1 MNENQFTDYLIKKLD
16 LDISPLLIETRK
28 SVLYEMAIDD
38 QGRVNMGVDSDT
50 GEPVRG
56 GGKGFQQDILIYEET
71 IDGNTSII
79 PRVIAEVK
87 LRNVTTHDTI
97 VYSEKAR
104 RIKRIYPFV
113 RFGLIL
119 AEIQNIPGRV
129 LRLGECFDFIH
140 TIKNPPSYSEIK
152 ICRSLFNSEIRISKE
167 LSKMLFHGKKIKS
180 LRKIIRTE

>member
-38 QGRVNMGVDSDT
+38 QGRVDMGVDSDT

-56 GGKGFQQDILIYEET
+56 GGKGFQQDILIYEEK

-87 LRNVTTHDTI
+87 LRSVTTHDSI

-129 LRLGECFDFIH
+129 LRLGEHFDFIH
-140 TIKNPPSYSEIK
+140 TIKNPPSYSDIK
-152 ICRSLFNSEIRISKE
+152 VCRSLFNSEIKMSKE
-167 LSKMLFHGKKIKS
+167 LSKILFRSKKIKS
-180 LRKIIRTE
+180 LRKIIRTK

>member
-1 MNENQFTDYLIKKLD
+1 MNENEFTDFFIKKLD
-16 LDISPLLIETRK
+16 LDISPFLIETRK

-38 QGRVNMGVDSDT
+38 QGRVDMGVDFDT

-71 IDGNTSII
+71 LGGNTSIT

-87 LRNVTTHDTI
+87 LKRVTTHDSI

-129 LRLGECFDFIH
+129 LRLGEQFDFIQ
-140 TIKNPPSYSEIK
+140 TIKNPPSNADIK
-152 ICRSLFNSEIRISKE
+152 VCRSLFNSEIKISKE
-167 LSKMLFHGKKIKS
+167 LSKILFHGKKIKS
-180 LRKIIRTE
+180 LRKVVRTK